1 MEWVPGFMGNENEIK
16 TQLTTPIKGRTLKW
30 FQLKKLNFVRNIP
43 PANCLLE
50 KQRQCLRVWM
60 ASIYQI
66 ITELGKFQFVIK
78 VCLKYFWN
86 FLFKLSLSDDSL
98 QLLKCSKSPLKSV
111 ELVRQADLNC
121 YHCLVCGLQWIWFAE
136 F

>member
-1 MEWVPGFMGNENEIK
+1 MEWVPGFMGNENGIK
-16 TQLTTPIKGRTLKW
+16 PQLTTPIKGRMLKW
-30 FQLKKLNFVRNIP
+30 FQLKKLYFIRNIP

-50 KQRQCLRVWM
+50 KHRQCLRVWM

-66 ITELGKFQFVIK
+66 ITKLGKFQFVIK

-98 QLLKCSKSPLKSV
+98 QPKLLKCEKSRLKSV
-111 ELVRQADLNC
+111 EVSRKKQ
-121 YHCLVCGLQWIWFAE
+121 FATFIVLFVE
-136 F
+136 RKWD